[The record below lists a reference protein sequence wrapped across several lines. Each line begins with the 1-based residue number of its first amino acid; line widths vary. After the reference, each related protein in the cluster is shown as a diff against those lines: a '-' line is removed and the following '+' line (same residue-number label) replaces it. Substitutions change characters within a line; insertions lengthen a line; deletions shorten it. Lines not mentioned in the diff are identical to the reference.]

1 MKVAILGT
9 GLMGTALAEVM
20 IGAGHETI
28 VYNRTTSKTAS
39 LAALGATVA
48 ESPADAIKEAEATVI
63 VLLDTQ
69 SVQQLLLSDE
79 TRLALKGKKLLNAS
93 TTKPDEIIEIA
104 KAVSANGGSLGE
116 VSIMVGPDDLRGRN
130 GQFMLG
136 CDASDKNFWAEL
148 LNSIG
153 SRVDLAGDIGDAS
166 KAEVPILLTSMFGV
180 VTAAYAAAAAT
191 KFNIPK
197 EISEHYI
204 PISAPQA
211 EYFLPNLLSRNYDF
225 CMASVDNFSIVSAN
239 AISAAKSAGLPTNIL
254 EGIEELFKSAAAK
267 GFGEKDGTAI
277 NEILLENKS

>member
-20 IGAGHETI
+20 LSVGHEII

-39 LAALGATVA
+39 LVGLGAVA
-48 ESPADAIKEAEATVI
+48 AQNPADAIIAADATVV
-63 VLLDTQ
+63 VLPDAQ
-69 SVQQLLLSDE
+69 SVREILLSDK
-79 TRLALKGKKLLNAS
+79 TRMALNGKKLLNAS

-104 KAVSANGGSLGE
+104 QEVTENGGTIAE
-116 VSIMVGPDDLRGRN
+116 MSIMIGPDELRGRE

-136 CDASDKNFWAEL
+136 CDTRDEKFWAEL
-148 LNSIG
+148 LSSIG
-153 SRVDLAGDIGDAS
+153 RRVDRAGDLGDAS
-166 KAEVPILLTSMFGV
+166 KAEVPILLASMFGV
-180 VTAAYAAAAAT
+180 VTVAYAAAAAT
-191 KFNIPK
+191 KLNIPK

-204 PISAPQA
+204 PMSAPQA

-239 AISAAKSAGLPTNIL
+239 AISAAKSAGIPTKIL
-254 EGIEELFKSAAAK
+254 EGIEELFNSAAAR

-277 NEILLENKS
+277 NEILLEKTA

>member
-20 IGAGHETI
+20 IGAGHEII

-48 ESPADAIKEAEATVI
+48 ENPADAIKEAEATVI
-63 VLLDTQ
+63 VLLDAQ

-239 AISAAKSAGLPTNIL
+239 AISAAKSAGLPTKIL
-254 EGIEELFKSAAAK
+254 EGIEDLFKSAAAK

-277 NEILLENKS
+277 NEILLENNS